1 MNRKERILNISRKS
15 GVAIE
20 ELDDTL
26 DNEDILIKCHK
37 KWWII
42 FMVIFSFL
50 FVFYGA
56 YRIYSVIKKIR

>member
-26 DNEDILIKCHK
+26 DNETMMKDHK
-37 KWWII
+37 KWPLILI
-42 FMVIFSFL
+42 FLFSFL

-56 YRIYSVIKKIR
+56 YRIYSVFKKIR

>member
-15 GVAIE
+15 GVAVE

-26 DNEDILIKCHK
+26 DNETAMNCHK
-37 KWWII
+37 KWPII
-42 FMVIFSFL
+42 LMLLFSFL

-56 YRIYSVIKKIR
+56 YRIYTVFKKIR